1 MNNILKVSFI
11 LSLPVLTTLIIGTIK
26 NKLLAVFLGPA
37 GLGALVQIN
46 YFLNTANN
54 VSSLGLMQGVTKYVA
69 ENQFVNDAYI
79 RLKGILH
86 STTVI
91 ILYVTIPVSLLT
103 ILFSQKLSSLLLDN
117 DSSYIFFV
125 IIAVA
130 IPFQVMGQIFI
141 SFIQGLKAVK
151 SISIAS
157 ISISVTGL
165 FFFIPLILFFRINGA
180 VISILIL
187 AIINFI
193 TFWYVTEKLV
203 KKLTPIREHR
213 TGSFPLS
220 KGTTPFNSPS
230 PIKAFEDKYVKGER
244 GLLYSKELL
253 EFGYLRFIQT
263 SINPLTMLAIR
274 SLIIKHLGVF
284 SNGIYEA
291 TVAFSF
297 LYVPII
303 NNILWSYVYPNYCN
317 SKDNALLSK
326 EVNRFL
332 TISLL
337 IAVPMITLIILFCSP
352 LIRLLFSD
360 EFLPAAAVI
369 GIALVGDF
377 LKVLIWPFNVV
388 LMAKDRMKTA
398 VAFEFIWNI
407 FLLVSAFL
415 VIPVYGLK
423 GVFIVQNLSLLL
435 ILFLSYIYVN
445 KEFSLSVTKGNILL
459 SIASILIIFTA
470 GGFNPFRQAGG
481 LN

>member
-46 YFLNTANN
+46 YFLNTANT

-69 ENQFVNDAYI
+69 ENQFVNDAYV

-103 ILFSQKLSSLLLDN
+103 ILFSKKLSSLLLNN

-157 ISISVTGL
+157 ISISITGL

-180 VISILIL
+180 VINILIL
-187 AIINFI
+187 AIISFI
-193 TFWYVTEKLV
+193 AFWYVTGKLV

-220 KGTTPFNSPS
+220 KGTNPFNSP
-230 PIKAFEDKYVKGER
+230 YVKGER

-291 TVAFSF
+291 TIAFSF

-303 NNILWSYVYPNYCN
+303 NNILWSYVYPTYCN

-352 LIRLLFSD
+352 LIKLLFSD

-407 FLLVSAFL
+407 FLLASAFF
-415 VIPVYGLK
+415 VIPLYSLK
-423 GVFIVQNLSLLL
+423 GVFIVQNMSLLL

-445 KEFSLSVTKGNILL
+445 KEFSLKVTKGNILL
-459 SIASILIIFTA
+459 TIASILIIFAA
-470 GGFNPFRQAGG
+470 GRFNPLRLVGG